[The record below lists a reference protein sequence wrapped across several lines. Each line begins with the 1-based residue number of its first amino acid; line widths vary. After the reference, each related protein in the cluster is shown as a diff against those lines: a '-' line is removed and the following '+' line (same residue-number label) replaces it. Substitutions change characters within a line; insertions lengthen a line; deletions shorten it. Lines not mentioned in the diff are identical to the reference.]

1 MTNKEALL
9 DAERDIDDQFGPA
22 YARKNPHMVE
32 SMVDAW
38 AWSQVADAIRDL
50 AEAIRGRV

>member
-1 MTNKEALL
+1 MTNKEVGSC
-9 DAERDIDDQFGPA
+9 AERDIDDQFGPA